1 MVDTTPTPT
10 STSIWYD
17 LNEITDATNMTV
29 ALFGIITFVIVLF
42 VKTIIEVVGWCIKT
56 DKQKTNKS

>member
-1 MVDTTPTPT
+1 M
-10 STSIWYD
+10 SSKQ
-17 LNEITDATNMTV
+17 DATNMTV

-56 DKQKTNKS
+56 DKQKQTKTNKHDN

>member
-17 LNEITDATNMTV
+17 LNEITA
-29 ALFGIITFVIVLF
+29 IIAIVL
-42 VKTIIEVVGWCIKT
+42 IIIWAWSMIKFN
-56 DKQKTNKS
+56 NKKNKY